1 MYVNSPSWMHYLL
14 LFGLLLLLVTVPTYV
29 NGNQLLDRYEQLET
43 ELEEN
48 GYGIP
53 VYILSN
59 GENSTMQGEIY
70 GIIDHPYETVRASLT
85 SSRNWCDIVP
95 LHLNIKACTYQHLNG
110 SDRLTFYTGRKFY
123 EKADEVYQIA
133 YIFTLIKNSE
143 KFFQATLTADN
154 GPMGTS
160 QYNIQAKA
168 IPLTNSKT
176 FIYFSYSYKYNLLT
190 EIGMNTYLATL
201 GSDKV
206 GFSII
211 EEDEDGQPIYIDGVL
226 GIIERNSVRYYFS
239 IKSYLDTLTVNSVD
253 RFEAR
258 LNKWFDLTEDFKRQ
272 LYELDRKD
280 YLEYKR
286 LELKDQQRLQ
296 SIIDNPG
303 TIIESELDD

>member
-1 MYVNSPSWMHYLL
+1 MYVNSPSSRHNFLQII
-14 LFGLLLLLVTVPTYV
+14 FLLLLVTVPTYV
-29 NGNQLLDRYEQLET
+29 SGNQLLDRYEQIET

-48 GYGIP
+48 NYGIP

-70 GIIDHPYETVRASLT
+70 GIIDHPYQTVRASLT

-110 SDRLTFYTGRKFY
+110 SDRLTFYTGRKYY
-123 EKADEVYQIA
+123 EKADDVYQIA
-133 YIFTLIKNSE
+133 YIFTLTQDSGD
-143 KFFQATLTADN
+143 FFQANLTAEK

-160 QYNIQAKA
+160 QYNIQAQA
-168 IPLTNSKT
+168 IPLANSKT
-176 FIYFSYSYKYNLLT
+176 FIHFSYSYKYNLLT

-211 EEDEDGQPIYIDGVL
+211 EEDEDGQPIYIDGIL
-226 GIIERNSVRYYFS
+226 GVIERNSVRYYFS
-239 IKSYLDTLTVNSVD
+239 IKSYLDTLTINSID
-253 RFEAR
+253 RFESR
-258 LNKWFDLTEDFKRQ
+258 LNKWFDLTEDFKQQ

-296 SIIDNPG
+296 SLIDNPG
-303 TIIESELDD
+303 TNIDSEPDE

>member
-14 LFGLLLLLVTVPTYV
+14 LFGFLLLLVTVPTYV
-29 NGNQLLDRYEQLET
+29 YGNQLLDRYEQLET

-70 GIIDHPYETVRASLT
+70 GIIDHPYQTVRASLT

-95 LHLNIKACTYQHLNG
+95 LHLNIKACTYKHLNG

-123 EKADEVYQIA
+123 EKADDVYKIA
-133 YIFTLIKNSE
+133 YIFTLTKDSE
-143 KFFQATLTADN
+143 EFFQANLTAEK

-176 FIYFSYSYKYNLLT
+176 FIHFSYSYKYNLLT

-211 EEDEDGQPIYIDGVL
+211 EEDEDGQPIYIDGIL

-239 IKSYLDTLTVNSVD
+239 IKSYLDTLTVNSID

-296 SIIDNPG
+296 SLIDNPG
-303 TIIESELDD
+303 TNIESELDD